1 MASGVPFD
9 AGEEGRGGEVGGREE
24 NPTHLRI
31 SGCLQFF
38 YLGCVDLVHNVLLTS
53 CHDGRLGI
61 LSEFALLSRI
71 LDEPSFHIWVHHALA
86 HCCAIF
92 LCCLSDD
99 LSSWATN

>member
-9 AGEEGRGGEVGGREE
+9 AGEEGRGGEVGWREE

-71 LDEPSFHIWVHHALA
+71 LDEPFFHHWDHLVLA
-86 HCCAIF
+86 HCC
-92 LCCLSDD
+92 CVV
-99 LSSWATN
+99 